1 MAMTTVK
8 ADNIIPIQQTKS
20 ALKILRSADCYQ
32 QKFLKFPYVAI
43 AHSLAELQKM
53 ALLEADKKVTNFVPQ
68 PFMLRVGK
76 RRYVPDCFYERK
88 GKKYVIELKPAGTDF
103 AHIADPVKHF
113 LKRKNITY
121 SVVSNE
127 SVYEQSILA
136 ENWLYIIRTLNTS
149 KTIDTDLAE
158 NELRDELYDGPLSIE
173 QILSLGDRLDSST
186 REVAMYKMAWR
197 GQIEIDLDEA
207 PMSADTEVKLC

>member
-1 MAMTTVK
+1 MTAVK
-8 ADNIIPIQQTKS
+8 ADNLKPTQQTKS

-32 QKFLKFPYVAI
+32 QKFRKFPFTAI

-53 ALLEADKKVTNFVPQ
+53 ALLEADKKVTSFVPQ

-88 GKKYVIELKPAGTDF
+88 GKKYVIELKPKGTDF
-103 AHIADPVKHF
+103 DHIAEPVKKF
-113 LKRKNITY
+113 LKSKNITY

-136 ENWLYIIRTLNTS
+136 ENWLYIVRTLNTS
-149 KTIDTDLAE
+149 ETVDTDLAE
-158 NELRDELYDGPLSIE
+158 NELRDELYDGPLTIE

-186 REVAMYKMAWR
+186 REVAMFRMAWR
-197 GQIEIDLDEA
+197 GQIEMDLCETSI
-207 PMSADTEVKLC
+207 SADTEVKLC